1 MERFISAA
9 YKNKHADNNHAR
21 THSCFQKNKRK
32 QTNNKK
38 QENSKMLIG
47 RVKY

>member
-21 THSCFQKNKRK
+21 THSQKLVFKKIKENK
-32 QTNNKK
+32 QNNKK
-38 QENSKMLIG
+38 QEKF
-47 RVKY
+47 